1 MITLPQLITTDT
13 DMTAGLTSGKTTGS
27 AEDFLA
33 LLAGAL
39 GADGAQ
45 GKDARITLADLQA
58 AGGKLSKEL
67 LTQHGEPVQAVK
79 LADLLAQKANATD
92 ETLTDLTQAQ
102 HLLSTLTPSLKTSA
116 LAALSKTAQHD
127 EKTPALSDEDL
138 ASLSALF
145 AMLPGQPVAT
155 PVAGETPAENHIAL
169 PSLLRGDMP
178 SAPQEE
184 THTLSFSEHEKGKTE
199 ASLARASD
207 DRATGPAL
215 TPLVVAATATSAKVE
230 VDSPP
235 APVTHG
241 AAMPTLSSATAQPQP
256 LPVASAPVLSAP
268 LGSHEWQQTFSQQV
282 MLFTRQGQQSAQL
295 RLHPEELGQVH
306 ISLKLDD
313 NQAQLQMVSPHSHV
327 RAALEAALPMLRTQL
342 AESGIQLGQSS
353 ISSESFAG
361 QQQSSSQQQSSRAQH
376 TDAFGAEDDIAL
388 ARRPR
393 FRPPRAAMAQ
403 WISSPN
409 ARGSMIIRVF
419 STLCRGQD
427 TG

>member
-13 DMTAGLTSGKTTGS
+13 DMTAGLTSGKATGS

-39 GADGAQ
+39 GADGVQ

-58 AGGKLSKEL
+58 AGGKLSKGL
-67 LTQHGEPVQAVK
+67 LTQHGEPGQAAK

-102 HLLSTLTPSLKTSA
+102 HLLSTLTP
-116 LAALSKTAQHD
+116 
-127 EKTPALSDEDL
+127 ALSDEDL

-155 PVAGETPAENHIAL
+155 PVAGETSAENHIAL
-169 PSLLRGDMP
+169 PSLLRGDMR
-178 SAPQEE
+178 SVPQEE

-199 ASLARASD
+199 ASFARISD
-207 DRATGPAL
+207 DRATGQSL
-215 TPLVVAATATSAKVE
+215 TPLVAAAAATSAKVD

-361 QQQSSSQQQSSRAQH
+361 QQQSSSQQQQPARAQH
-376 TDAFGAEDDIAL
+376 ADAFGAEDDIAL
-388 ARRPR
+388 AAPASLQ
-393 FRPPRAAMAQ
+393 AA
-403 WISSPN
+403 
-409 ARGSMIIRVF
+409 ARGNGAVDIF
-419 STLCRGQD
+419 A
-427 TG
+427 

>member
-13 DMTAGLTSGKTTGS
+13 DMTAGLTSGKATGS

-39 GADGAQ
+39 GADGVQ

-58 AGGKLSKEL
+58 AGGKLSKGL
-67 LTQHGEPVQAVK
+67 LTQHGEPGQAAK

-155 PVAGETPAENHIAL
+155 PVAGETSAENHIAL
-169 PSLLRGDMP
+169 PSLLRGDMR
-178 SAPQEE
+178 SVPQEE

-199 ASLARASD
+199 ASFARISD
-207 DRATGPAL
+207 DRATGQSL
-215 TPLVVAATATSAKVE
+215 TPLVAAAAATSAKVD

-241 AAMPTLSSATAQPQP
+241 AAMPTLSSATAQP

-327 RAALEAALPMLRTQL
+327 RAALEAALPVLRTQL

-361 QQQSSSQQQSSRAQH
+361 QQQSSSQQQQPARSQH
-376 TDAFGAEDDIAL
+376 ADAFGAEDDIAL
-388 ARRPR
+388 AAPASLQ
-393 FRPPRAAMAQ
+393 AA
-403 WISSPN
+403 
-409 ARGSMIIRVF
+409 ARGNGAVDIF
-419 STLCRGQD
+419 A
-427 TG
+427 

>member
-13 DMTAGLTSGKTTGS
+13 DMTAGLTSGKATGS

-39 GADGAQ
+39 GADGVQ
-45 GKDARITLADLQA
+45 GKDARITLTDLQA
-58 AGGKLSKEL
+58 AGGKLSKGL
-67 LTQHGEPVQAVK
+67 LTQHGEPGQAAK

-155 PVAGETPAENHIAL
+155 PVAGETSAENHIAL
-169 PSLLRGDMP
+169 PSLLRGDMR

-199 ASLARASD
+199 ASFARISD
-207 DRATGPAL
+207 DRATGQSL
-215 TPLVVAATATSAKVE
+215 TPLVAAAAATSAKVD

-241 AAMPTLSSATAQPQP
+241 AAMPTLSSATAQP

-327 RAALEAALPMLRTQL
+327 RAALEAALPVLRTQL

-361 QQQSSSQQQSSRAQH
+361 QQQSSSQQQQPARAQH
-376 TDAFGAEDDIAL
+376 ADAFGAEDDIAL
-388 ARRPR
+388 SAPASLQ
-393 FRPPRAAMAQ
+393 AA
-403 WISSPN
+403 
-409 ARGSMIIRVF
+409 ARGNGAVDIF
-419 STLCRGQD
+419 A
-427 TG
+427 

>member
-13 DMTAGLTSGKTTGS
+13 DMTAGLTSGKATGS

-39 GADGAQ
+39 GADGVQ
-45 GKDARITLADLQA
+45 GKDARITLTDLQA

-67 LTQHGEPVQAVK
+67 LTQHGEPGQAAK

-155 PVAGETPAENHIAL
+155 PVAGETSAENHIAL
-169 PSLLRGDMP
+169 PSLLRGDMR

-199 ASLARASD
+199 ASFARISD
-207 DRATGPAL
+207 DRATGQSL
-215 TPLVVAATATSAKVE
+215 TPLVAAAAATSAKVD

-241 AAMPTLSSATAQPQP
+241 AAMPTLSSATAQP

-361 QQQSSSQQQSSRAQH
+361 QQQSSSQQQQPARAQH
-376 TDAFGAEDDIAL
+376 ADAFGAEDDIAL
-388 ARRPR
+388 AAPASLQ
-393 FRPPRAAMAQ
+393 AA
-403 WISSPN
+403 
-409 ARGSMIIRVF
+409 ARGNGAVDIF
-419 STLCRGQD
+419 A
-427 TG
+427 

>member
-13 DMTAGLTSGKTTGS
+13 DITAGLTSGKTTGS

-58 AGGKLSKEL
+58 AGGKLSKGL
-67 LTQHGEPVQAVK
+67 LTQHGEPGQAAK
-79 LADLLAQKANATD
+79 LADLLAQKADATD
-92 ETLTDLTQAQ
+92 ETLTELTQAQ

-155 PVAGETPAENHIAL
+155 PVAGETPAENHLAL
-169 PSLLRGDMP
+169 PSLLHGDMR

-199 ASLARASD
+199 ASLARVSD
-207 DRATGPAL
+207 DRATGQSL
-215 TPLVVAATATSAKVE
+215 TPQVVAAVATSAKVE

-256 LPVASAPVLSAP
+256 LPVASAPVLRAP

-361 QQQSSSQQQSSRAQH
+361 QQQSSSQQQQPARAQH
-376 TDAFGAEDDIAL
+376 ADAFGAEDDIAL
-388 ARRPR
+388 AAPASLQ
-393 FRPPRAAMAQ
+393 AA
-403 WISSPN
+403 
-409 ARGSMIIRVF
+409 ARGNGAVDIF
-419 STLCRGQD
+419 A
-427 TG
+427 

>member
-13 DMTAGLTSGKTTGS
+13 DMTAGLTSGKNTGS

-33 LLAGAL
+33 LLAGVL

-58 AGGKLSKEL
+58 AGGKLSKGL
-67 LTQHGEPVQAVK
+67 LAQHGELGQAAK
-79 LADLLAQKANATD
+79 LADLLAQKANTTD

-116 LAALSKTAQHD
+116 LAALNKTAQND
-127 EKTPALSDEDL
+127 EKTPALSDKDL

-155 PVAGETPAENHIAL
+155 PVAGETPAEKHIAL
-169 PSLLRGDMP
+169 PSLLRGEIR

-199 ASLARASD
+199 ASLARVSD
-207 DRATGPAL
+207 DRATGQSL
-215 TPLVVAATATSAKVE
+215 TPQVVATAATSAKVD

-241 AAMPTLSSATAQPQP
+241 AAMPTLSSATAQP

-268 LGSHEWQQTFSQQV
+268 LGSHEWQQAFSQQV

-361 QQQSSSQQQSSRAQH
+361 QQHSSSQQQPPARAQH
-376 TDAFGAEDDIAL
+376 ADAFGAEDDIAL
-388 ARRPR
+388 TTPVSLQ
-393 FRPPRAAMAQ
+393 AA
-403 WISSPN
+403 
-409 ARGSMIIRVF
+409 ARGNGAVDIF
-419 STLCRGQD
+419 A
-427 TG
+427 

>member
-58 AGGKLSKEL
+58 AGGKLSKGL
-67 LTQHGEPVQAVK
+67 LTQHGEPGQAVK

-169 PSLLRGDMP
+169 PSLIRSDMP

-184 THTLSFSEHEKGKTE
+184 THTLSFSDHEKGKTE
-199 ASLARASD
+199 ASLTRAND
-207 DRATGPAL
+207 DRATGQSL
-215 TPLVVAATATSAKVE
+215 TPLVVATAATSAKVD
-230 VDSPP
+230 VDSAPT
-235 APVTHG
+235 PVTPG
-241 AAMPTLSSATAQPQP
+241 AAMPTLSSATAQP

-268 LGSHEWQQTFSQQV
+268 LGSHEWQQTLSQQV
-282 MLFTRQGQQSAQL
+282 TLFTRQGQQSAQL

-361 QQQSSSQQQSSRAQH
+361 QQQSSSQQQPPARAPRAD
-376 TDAFGAEDDIAL
+376 TFSAEDDLAIAAPASL
-388 ARRPR
+388 QV
-393 FRPPRAAMAQ
+393 AAYGNGAVD
-403 WISSPN
+403 IF
-409 ARGSMIIRVF
+409 A
-419 STLCRGQD
+419 
-427 TG
+427 

>member
-215 TPLVVAATATSAKVE
+215 TPLVVAAAATSAKVE

-282 MLFTRQGQQSAQL
+282 MLFTRQGQQS
-295 RLHPEELGQVH
+295 
-306 ISLKLDD
+306 
-313 NQAQLQMVSPHSHV
+313 AQLQMVSPHSHV

-388 ARRPR
+388 AAPASLQ
-393 FRPPRAAMAQ
+393 AA
-403 WISSPN
+403 
-409 ARGSMIIRVF
+409 ARGNGAVDIF
-419 STLCRGQD
+419 A
-427 TG
+427 

>member
-13 DMTAGLTSGKTTGS
+13 DMTAGLTSGKATGS

-39 GADGAQ
+39 GADGVQ
-45 GKDARITLADLQA
+45 GKDARITLTDLQA
-58 AGGKLSKEL
+58 AGGKLSKGL
-67 LTQHGEPVQAVK
+67 LTQHGEPGQAAK

-155 PVAGETPAENHIAL
+155 PVAGETSAENHIAL
-169 PSLLRGDMP
+169 PSLLRGDMR

-199 ASLARASD
+199 ASFARISD
-207 DRATGPAL
+207 DRATGQSL
-215 TPLVVAATATSAKVE
+215 TPLVAAAAATSAKVD
-230 VDSPP
+230 VDSSP

-241 AAMPTLSSATAQPQP
+241 AAMPTLSSATAQP

-327 RAALEAALPMLRTQL
+327 RAALEAALPVLRTQL

-361 QQQSSSQQQSSRAQH
+361 QQQSSSQQQQPARAQH
-376 TDAFGAEDDIAL
+376 ADAFGAEDDIAL
-388 ARRPR
+388 AAPASLQ
-393 FRPPRAAMAQ
+393 AA
-403 WISSPN
+403 
-409 ARGSMIIRVF
+409 ARGNGAVDIF
-419 STLCRGQD
+419 A
-427 TG
+427 

>member
-13 DMTAGLTSGKTTGS
+13 DMTAGLTSGKATGS

-39 GADGAQ
+39 GADGVQ
-45 GKDARITLADLQA
+45 GKDARITLTDLQA
-58 AGGKLSKEL
+58 AGGKLSKGL
-67 LTQHGEPVQAVK
+67 LTQHGEPGQAAK

-155 PVAGETPAENHIAL
+155 PVAGETSAENHIAL
-169 PSLLRGDMP
+169 PSLLRGDMR

-199 ASLARASD
+199 ASFARISD
-207 DRATGPAL
+207 DRATGQSL
-215 TPLVVAATATSAKVE
+215 MPLVAAAAATSAKVD

-241 AAMPTLSSATAQPQP
+241 AAMPTLSSATAQP

-327 RAALEAALPMLRTQL
+327 RAALEAALPVLRTQL

-361 QQQSSSQQQSSRAQH
+361 QQQSSSQQQQPARAQH
-376 TDAFGAEDDIAL
+376 ADAFGAEDDIAL
-388 ARRPR
+388 AAPASLQ
-393 FRPPRAAMAQ
+393 AA
-403 WISSPN
+403 
-409 ARGSMIIRVF
+409 ARGNGAVDIF
-419 STLCRGQD
+419 A
-427 TG
+427 

>member
-67 LTQHGEPVQAVK
+67 LTQHGEPGQAVK

-215 TPLVVAATATSAKVE
+215 TPLVVAAAATSAKVE

-241 AAMPTLSSATAQPQP
+241 AAMPTLSSATAQP

-295 RLHPEELGQVH
+295 RLHPEELVRC
-306 ISLKLDD
+306 IFRSSWMTIRRSSRWYRRTAMSAPRWKPPCPCCAPSWRKAAFSWDK
-313 NQAQLQMVSPHSHV
+313 AVSV
-327 RAALEAALPMLRTQL
+327 AKALPD
-342 AESGIQLGQSS
+342 
-353 ISSESFAG
+353 
-361 QQQSSSQQQSSRAQH
+361 SSSLRRNNSLPAPNTR
-376 TDAFGAEDDIAL
+376 TRLAL
-388 ARRPR
+388 K
-393 FRPPRAAMAQ
+393 M
-403 WISSPN
+403 
-409 ARGSMIIRVF
+409 
-419 STLCRGQD
+419 T
-427 TG
+427 

>member
-58 AGGKLSKEL
+58 AGGKLSKGL
-67 LTQHGEPVQAVK
+67 LTQHGEPGQAVK
-79 LADLLAQKANATD
+79 LAGLLAQKANATD

-215 TPLVVAATATSAKVE
+215 TPLVVAAAATSAKVE
-230 VDSPP
+230 VDSPS

-361 QQQSSSQQQSSRAQH
+361 QQQSSSQQQSGRAQH
-376 TDAFGAEDDIAL
+376 PDAFGAEDDIAL
-388 ARRPR
+388 AAPASLQ
-393 FRPPRAAMAQ
+393 AA
-403 WISSPN
+403 
-409 ARGSMIIRVF
+409 ARGNGAVDIF
-419 STLCRGQD
+419 A
-427 TG
+427 